1 MQNNMP
7 PFELP
12 GKKNISGWKT
22 NSTTGGGGYNE
33 LVMDDS
39 KGSELVRFHGQKDL
53 DSTVENDERRLI
65 KNDRK
70 TQINNNDTLN
80 VTNEISITA
89 GTKITITCGKS
100 KITMD
105 PMSIKIESPNVEI
118 NTELQFKSN
127 SKLLSQHEAKAT
139 MIINGTIVKIN

>member
-1 MQNNMP
+1 M
-7 PFELP
+7 
-12 GKKNISGWKT
+12 
-22 NSTTGGGGYNE
+22 
-33 LVMDDS
+33 
-39 KGSELVRFHGQKDL
+39 
-53 DSTVENDERRLI
+53 
-65 KNDRK
+65 
-70 TQINNNDTLN
+70 
-80 VTNEISITA
+80 TNEISITA

-105 PMSIKIESPNVEI
+105 PMSIKIELPNVEI